1 MIDFRYHLVSLASV
15 LIALA
20 VGIVLGAG
28 PLKEDI
34 GNTLTTEVTKLREE
48 KASLR
53 SQLDEAS
60 AGNQV
65 QDDYATAVLPEVVA
79 DRLAGRSVAVV
90 ALPGSSS
97 DLVDRTKD
105 TLESAGALVV
115 GDVTVKDS
123 WVSEDPDTLQ
133 ARQDLGS
140 TLVADLGLQSPDV
153 PGSQDVDVVLGSVLL
168 SPGVPTDV
176 SGGRT
181 DESRMRAWNQ
191 LQDADLVDGSLS
203 RDGRA
208 SAAVLVGGSVGGS
221 DAEQAD
227 RAATSL
233 VALSRVLDA
242 SGMGAV
248 LGSNTALDPADGTSV
263 VTTARSGEGDGGVS
277 TVDDLGSGMGQASTV
292 FALLGQYD
300 NQTGHYGLMSDATAP
315 FPEIPAA

>member
-1 MIDFRYHLVSLASV
+1 VIDFRYHLVSLASV

-53 SQLDEAS
+53 SQLDEADS
-60 AGNQV
+60 GNQV

-97 DLVDRTKD
+97 DVVDRTKN

-115 GDVTVKDS
+115 GDVTVTDS
-123 WVSEDPDTLQ
+123 WVSEDPDTQ
-133 ARQDLGS
+133 QERQDLGS
-140 TLVADLGLQSPDV
+140 TLVADLGLESPDV

-168 SPGVPTDV
+168 SRGEPTNV
-176 SGGRT
+176 SGDRT
-181 DESRMRAWNQ
+181 DESRLQAWNQ
-191 LQDADLVDGSLS
+191 LKDANLVDGSVGQ
-203 RDGRA
+203 DGRA
-208 SAAVLVGGSVGGS
+208 NAAVLVGGSVGGS

-227 RAATSL
+227 RAASSL

-242 SGMGAV
+242 SGFGAV
-248 LGSNTALDPADGTSV
+248 LASNTALDPSDGTSV
-263 VTTARSGEGDGGVS
+263 VATARSREGDGGVS

-300 NQTGHYGLMSDATAP
+300 NQTGHYALGPDATAP
-315 FPEIPAA
+315 FPEIPAT